1 MDMHYGIF
9 NFFFQ
14 NQFTSQVL
22 FYTQRLEDSDIII
35 MVDTIMV
42 DIMVD
47 IMGDIMGDITKGL
60 IQDTVVESL
69 LGDFCAAKGAAQEYT
84 MCKCQYVIN

>member
-1 MDMHYGIF
+1 MTGFLYGHALWHIQ
-9 NFFFQ
+9 FFFQ

-69 LGDFCAAKGAAQEYT
+69 LSDF
-84 MCKCQYVIN
+84 